1 VIYRRALRR
10 VLPRPIALA
19 LRREWLAWRITS
31 DKAFK
36 EGEVD
41 LLQQFVRPSDICWDI
56 GANSGMY
63 TLPLSRLAAHV
74 IAFEPVPHSR
84 EILERVKRRAGL
96 DNVTIRDL
104 ALADREGHARMTVPT
119 EGFYGGYYLAALADD
134 GGEPV
139 EVATI
144 DGLIA
149 NGLPEPD
156 FIKCDVEG
164 AEARVIS
171 GARRLLSR
179 RRPIWLLE
187 TFEDDVLPVMQR
199 YGYGAYVYRG
209 PGRLERVQ
217 VRTPKSRNYLLLPE
231 ASA

>member
-1 VIYRRALRR
+1 VICRRALRR

-19 LRREWLAWRITS
+19 LRREWLAWRVAS
-31 DKAFK
+31 DAAFK
-36 EGEVD
+36 EGEVQ
-41 LLQQFVRPSDICWDI
+41 LLHQFVRPTDICWDI

-63 TLPLSRLAAHV
+63 TLPLSRLAAQV
-74 IAFEPVPHSR
+74 IAFEPVRHSR
-84 EILERVKRRAGL
+84 QILERVKHRARL
-96 DNVTIRDL
+96 ENVTIHDL
-104 ALADREGHARMTVPT
+104 ALADREGAARMTVPT

-139 EVATI
+139 QVATV

-149 NGLPEPD
+149 GGLPEPD

-164 AEARVIS
+164 AESRVIS
-171 GARRLLSR
+171 GARDFLRR

-187 TFEDDVLPVMQR
+187 TFEDGVLPVMQA
-199 YGYGAYVYRG
+199 YGYGAYVYWG

-231 ASA
+231 AST

>member
-1 VIYRRALRR
+1 VICRRALRR

-31 DKAFK
+31 DTAFK

-41 LLQQFVRPSDICWDI
+41 LLQQFVRPTDICWDI

-63 TLPLSRLAAHV
+63 TLPLSRLAARV

-84 EILERVKRRAGL
+84 EILERVKHRARL

-104 ALADREGHARMTVPT
+104 ALADRDGHALMTVPI
-119 EGFYGGYYLAALADD
+119 EGFYGGFYLAALAED

-139 EVATI
+139 QVATI

-171 GARRLLSR
+171 GARNLLNR

-187 TFEDDVLPVMQR
+187 TFEDDVLPVMQG
-199 YGYGAYVYRG
+199 YGYGAYVYWG
-209 PGRLERVQ
+209 PGQLERVQ
-217 VRTPKSRNYLLLPE
+217 VRTPRSRNYLLLPE
-231 ASA
+231 APA